1 MERNIKRLSNEA
13 DDIIVCN
20 HKLDRTIQIRSST
33 SYNTTSLIYFNEIE
47 LLIILSVYF
56 QTNRQLCYFDV
67 NQSKID

>member
-20 HKLDRTIQIRSST
+20 HKLDRTIQSRSST

-47 LLIILSVYF
+47 IIILSVYF
-56 QTNRQLCYFDV
+56 QTNRQMCYFDV